1 MEAMMQPE
9 TKIQAEPHDISRL
22 SPAEFFLL
30 KDRIVRE
37 ARAAQAAAIHAAFAQ
52 AMSAGLRW
60 AHLLSSILHDAL
72 ALRDALLPARERRRT
87 HGPTTATRKQRP
99 C

>member
-1 MEAMMQPE
+1 MMQTE

-22 SPAEFFLL
+22 SPAELFLL

-37 ARAAQAAAIHAAFAQ
+37 ARAAQAAAIRAAFAQ
-52 AMSAGLRW
+52 AMSAGLRR
-60 AHLLSSILHDAL
+60 ARLLSSILHDAL
-72 ALRDALLPARERRRT
+72 ALRDALLTAREHRRT
-87 HGPTTATRKQRP
+87 PGPTTAIRKQRP